1 MDFEDGIRSI
11 NHILDRMPDVMEEQ
25 AKTVLEKSGT
35 EIKKQVLR
43 VMAESDIEQR
53 AKDIAPSNHDGS
65 KPYVHMKDEVRKTVK
80 KTESGIPYVSVKGG
94 KMTGYKW
101 HMVSDGHIARDKRTF
116 VPGNNFMGKALSAA
130 EKQIDQL
137 IDSMIEEVISG

>member
-1 MDFEDGIRSI
+1 MEFEEGIKTI
-11 NHILDRMPDVMEEQ
+11 NQILDRMPDAMEEQ
-25 AKTVLEKSGT
+25 TKTVLEKSGT

-43 VMAESDIEQR
+43 VMVESDVEQI
-53 AKDIAPSNHDGS
+53 AKKIAPSNYDGS
-65 KPYVHMKDEVRKTVK
+65 QPYVHMKDEVKKTVK
-80 KTESGIPYVSVKGG
+80 KTESGVSYVSVKGG

-137 IDSMIEEVISG
+137 IDSMIEEVISE